1 MELAVLNTQG
11 KETGRKVVLS
21 DAVFG
26 VEANDHAIYLDVKQY
41 LADQRQGTHKSKQ
54 RNEVAGSTRKLKRQK
69 GTGGARCGSIKSPL
83 FVGGGRVFGPVPRD
97 YSFKLNKKLKQ
108 LARRSALTYKAQAG
122 AICVVEPIS
131 MDAPKTK
138 SIVAMAE
145 ALKVADK
152 KVLLLELGVGEMTP
166 SIIKL
171 PFWELTAK
179 NENVFYACLNR
190 EAAHSPEHL
199 RGRSLYLQGDLAETL
214 AALRQERSIAATI
227 K

>member
-1 MELAVLNTQG
+1 MELAVLNTLGQ
-11 KETGRKVVLS
+11 ETGRKVVLS

-41 LADQRQGTHKSKQ
+41 LADQRQGTHKAKQ

-83 FVGGGRVFGPVPRD
+83 FPGGGRVFGPVPRD

-122 AICVVEPIS
+122 AIQVLENPV

-138 SIVAMAE
+138 AVIAIAK
-145 ALKVADK
+145 ALNVENK
-152 KVLLLELGVGEMTP
+152 KVLVV
-166 SIIKL
+166 L
-171 PFWELTAK
+171 PETNVNFQLSCRNIASVKPILAQNLNTYEVMNASAIVLVEGA
-179 NENVFYACLNR
+179 ENVINVM
-190 EAAHSPEHL
+190 
-199 RGRSLYLQGDLAETL
+199 LA
-214 AALRQERSIAATI
+214 
-227 K
+227 

>member
-41 LADQRQGTHKSKQ
+41 LADQRQGTHKAKQ

-83 FVGGGRVFGPVPRD
+83 FPGGGRVFGPVPRD
-97 YSFKLNKKLKQ
+97 YSFKLNKKLKR

-122 AICVVEPIS
+122 AISVIENIA

-138 SIVAMAE
+138 QVVALTE
-145 ALKVADK
+145 ALNVASK
-152 KVLLLELGVGEMTP
+152 KVLLVLPEGNANLQLSCRNIP
-166 SIIKL
+166 SVKPVLAANINTYEVMNANVL
-171 PFWELTAK
+171 VMVEGA
-179 NENVFYACLNR
+179 ENVLNVM
-190 EAAHSPEHL
+190 
-199 RGRSLYLQGDLAETL
+199 LA
-214 AALRQERSIAATI
+214 
-227 K
+227 

>member
-11 KETGRKVVLS
+11 QETGRKVVLS

-26 VEANDHAIYLDVKQY
+26 VEANDHAIYLDVKQF

-83 FVGGGRVFGPVPRD
+83 FPGGGRVFGPVPRD

-122 AICVVEPIS
+122 AIQVLENPA

-138 SIVAMAE
+138 AVVALTK
-145 ALKVADK
+145 ALNVENK
-152 KVLLLELGVGEMTP
+152 KVLVV
-166 SIIKL
+166 L
-171 PFWELTAK
+171 PETNVNFQLSCRNIASVKPILAQNLNTYEVMNASAVVLVEGA
-179 NENVFYACLNR
+179 ENVINVM
-190 EAAHSPEHL
+190 
-199 RGRSLYLQGDLAETL
+199 LA
-214 AALRQERSIAATI
+214 
-227 K
+227 

>member
-26 VEANDHAIYLDVKQY
+26 VEANDHAIYLDVKQF
-41 LADQRQGTHKSKQ
+41 LADQRQGTHEAKQ

-83 FVGGGRVFGPVPRD
+83 FPGGGRIFGPVPRD

-122 AICVVEPIS
+122 VISVVES
-131 MDAPKTK
+131 MTLEAPKTK
-138 SIVAMAE
+138 SVIAMAK
-145 ALKVADK
+145 ALGVDDK
-152 KVLLLELGVGEMTP
+152 KVLVVLPEGNVNFQLSCRNIP
-166 SIIKL
+166 SVKPILAQNLNTYEVMNASALVLVEGAEQVI
-171 PFWELTAK
+171 
-179 NENVFYACLNR
+179 NVM
-190 EAAHSPEHL
+190 
-199 RGRSLYLQGDLAETL
+199 LA
-214 AALRQERSIAATI
+214 
-227 K
+227 